1 MHVLFVEN
9 DVGLCDAFSALAK
22 SLGHVADVAY
32 DGHQAMLLANEKRY
46 DTIFLDIG
54 LPDIDGGDLCRRLR
68 AAGPSNLA
76 CVVAVT
82 GDERR
87 MREEAE
93 HFDGLFLKPLTEESF
108 KAALGAC

>member
-22 SLGHVADVAY
+22 TLGHLADVAY
-32 DGHQAMLLANEKRY
+32 DGKQAMILANATRY
-46 DTIFLDIG
+46 DTILLDIG
-54 LPDIDGGDLCRRLR
+54 LPDIDGSDLCKRLR
-68 AAGPSNLA
+68 AAGPCKLA

-87 MREEAE
+87 MREGGE
-93 HFDGLFLKPLTEESF
+93 HFDGLFLKPLTEDRF